1 MSLFLFCVTAH
12 DFFRMQKTMEQT
24 VFIFFELWTW
34 NGWNT
39 KNAEYRFAN
48 KNCRLYCNTDLP
60 WKMPCFKS
68 ADTEDSV
75 ESNTVHNPT
84 KFGPGV
90 LIKVLYDASETLPRG
105 PTPYPLL
112 YAFWQKK
119 RPKRANRCILWLSK
133 SRKNALVL
141 WFIRIEKTVHL
152 QRLKGEAKF

>member
-24 VFIFFELWTW
+24 VYIFRTVDMKWLEQKKLNIGLQTKIVGFIATLTYH
-34 NGWNT
+34 
-39 KNAEYRFAN
+39 A
-48 KNCRLYCNTDLP
+48 
-60 WKMPCFKS
+60 FKC
-68 ADTEDSV
+68 ADTEDSE

-84 KFGPGV
+84 KFGAGV

-119 RPKRANRCILWLSK
+119 KRPKKANRCILWLSK
-133 SRKNALVL
+133 SRKTL
-141 WFIRIEKTVHL
+141 WFCDLFV
-152 QRLKGEAKF
+152 LKRQCIYSS

>member
-12 DFFRMQKTMEQT
+12 DFSSCGKPWSKQCLYFSNCGHEM
-24 VFIFFELWTW
+24 TW
-34 NGWNT
+34 T
-39 KNAEYRFAN
+39 KNAEYRFVN

-84 KFGPGV
+84 KFGPVV

-152 QRLKGEAKF
+152 

>member
-1 MSLFLFCVTAH
+1 MCLFSSFAWPL
-12 DFFRMQKTMEQT
+12 M
-24 VFIFFELWTW
+24 IFSACRKPW
-34 NGWNT
+34 NKQCLYFSNCGHEMAGT
-39 KNAEYRFAN
+39 KKAEYRFAN

-119 RPKRANRCILWLSK
+119 RLSK

>member
-12 DFFRMQKTMEQT
+12 DFFHMRKTMEQT
-24 VFIFFELWTW
+24 VFIFLETVDMKWLEQKTL
-34 NGWNT
+34 NIGLQT
-39 KNAEYRFAN
+39 KIVGFIATLTYHA
-48 KNCRLYCNTDLP
+48 
-60 WKMPCFKS
+60 FKC

-119 RPKRANRCILWLSK
+119 RPKRANRCILWLPK

-152 QRLKGEAKF
+152 